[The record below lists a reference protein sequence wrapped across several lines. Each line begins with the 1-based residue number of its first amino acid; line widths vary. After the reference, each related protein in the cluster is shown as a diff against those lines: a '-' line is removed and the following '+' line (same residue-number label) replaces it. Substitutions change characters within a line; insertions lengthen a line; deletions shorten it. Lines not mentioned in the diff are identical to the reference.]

1 MRNAVSIAAL
11 VLTIGVGACATGATE
26 EGFTRADQ
34 EAIRRNTAD
43 LTAAFNAKQLDR
55 VIDFYADNSVFMPPN
70 APSLRGREPL
80 KDFFAGMIEQG
91 ANSLTME
98 AEDVS
103 GHGPL
108 AYVAGSYTVTFADR
122 ASRDRGKYL
131 LVLRDMG
138 GTWRTE
144 KTIWSSDLPAA
155 RAQGDQVATR

>member
-108 AYVAGSYTVTFADR
+108 AYVAGSYTVAFADR

-131 LVLRDMG
+131 LVLRDMS